1 MPRSWSIAWTPGVL
15 PRGRGRQREE
25 ANDVWRKQVDG
36 QEMHPRYAFP
46 EGRDSDGG
54 RSSRAGRNSGETRTE
69 RRRDGSAK
77 EGRDREMTRG
87 SRPIGTAT
95 GSTHLLDNGLGK
107 GLTHDGRSGRAAAMA
122 TGARSRRLGS
132 VEKGEGGVCWSS
144 RRGGGRVLRL
154 SEEGGC

>member
-1 MPRSWSIAWTPGVL
+1 M
-15 PRGRGRQREE
+15 
-25 ANDVWRKQVDG
+25 
-36 QEMHPRYAFP
+36 
-46 EGRDSDGG
+46 
-54 RSSRAGRNSGETRTE
+54 GETRTE

-122 TGARSRRLGS
+122 TGARSRRRGS
-132 VEKGEGGVCWSS
+132 VEKGEGRGMLELEE
-144 RRGGGRVLRL
+144 RRGRSSRL